1 MSLKIAIAAPFKHT
15 KKDALQKAEFIF
27 YIAIEKKWMNRDQV
41 ERLLERAKEERLIES
56 SGGAIRPLFDVG
68 QVTIPLG
75 FKPSS
80 TILDEDDPAQLLLQR
95 IAAAAHRTH
104 QDVAGEMNQLIREGF
119 DGHLRAEAAAV
130 LLAKKYR
137 VPFDDLLDRLSARI
151 AAKKKGS

>member
-1 MSLKIAIAAPFKHT
+1 MSLKVAIAAPFKHT

-41 ERLLERAKEERLIES
+41 ERLIERAKEERLVEYA
-56 SGGAIRPLFDVG
+56 GGVIRPLFDVG
-68 QVTIPLG
+68 QVAIPLG

-80 TILDEDDPAQLLLQR
+80 TILDEDDPAQVLLRR
-95 IAAAAHRTH
+95 IADTTKRST

-119 DGHLRAEAAAV
+119 DGSLRIEAAAV

-151 AAKKKGS
+151 AAKKKSP